1 MVRVV
6 GGWLVDFWGMWYR
19 IVAKAGCIGYAL
31 VMGDIMIWRR
41 WWRDRIVWQRW
52 VGIGL
57 LALLLM
63 AKVIDDVL

>member
-1 MVRVV
+1 
-6 GGWLVDFWGMWYR
+6 
-19 IVAKAGCIGYAL
+19 
-31 VMGDIMIWRR
+31 MGDIVIWWR

-63 AKVIDDVL
+63 AKGIDGVL

>member
-1 MVRVV
+1 
-6 GGWLVDFWGMWYR
+6 MWYR